1 MFTSGHLELRDLTT
15 LMPAL
20 LKYVIVHK
28 VFILVSTLY
37 LFKGYRQRGAYIA
50 TQTPLPNTINDFW
63 RMVFE
68 YNVKCIVMLCQKQ
81 ENGQASGDDIDIQ
94 PTGAF

>member
-1 MFTSGHLELRDLTT
+1 M
-15 LMPAL
+15 L
-20 LKYVIVHK
+20 LSIE
-28 VFILVSTLY
+28 VFIVVTTLY

-81 ENGQASGDDIDIQ
+81 ENGLVSGDDS
-94 PTGAF
+94 TVHRSTTFWEVSKTSRN